1 MMSAAS
7 VVMLN
12 YCIQKGQKRTVEHLH
27 GKTIY
32 FPGFQHQRSNQLC
45 LPRPFS
51 SFLLFYNKILLYPGL
66 RIYIRTIS
74 SQVMFKGQLILKG
87 LFGILEIFQKNKQNN
102 TIIALLGKKTLPW
115 TLSDVQHSV
124 FFQLTASKGI

>member
-32 FPGFQHQRSNQLC
+32 FPGFQHQRSKLV
-45 LPRPFS
+45 
-51 SFLLFYNKILLYPGL
+51 LFAKA
-66 RIYIRTIS
+66 
-74 SQVMFKGQLILKG
+74 
-87 LFGILEIFQKNKQNN
+87 IFQFP
-102 TIIALLGKKTLPW
+102 TVL
-115 TLSDVQHSV
+115 
-124 FFQLTASKGI
+124 